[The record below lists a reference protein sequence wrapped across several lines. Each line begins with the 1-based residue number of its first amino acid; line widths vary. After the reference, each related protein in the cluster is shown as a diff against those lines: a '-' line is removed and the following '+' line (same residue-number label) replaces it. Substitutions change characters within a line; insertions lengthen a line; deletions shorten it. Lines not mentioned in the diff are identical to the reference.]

1 MDMDRLYNNNII
13 RRICSSICTQIHTH
27 EAVHSTDLYGQ
38 SRENEIEME
47 RERTLNTNATK
58 DEIAHNK

>member
-1 MDMDRLYNNNII
+1 MYPENDIDMDMDRLYNNNII

-38 SRENEIEME
+38 IRENEIEME
-47 RERTLNTNATK
+47 RER
-58 DEIAHNK
+58 EH